1 VILACVEK
9 GNEGGGAGGGEGGRR
24 PAAGCMTINAWEKSL
39 ASYLE
44 QTSVSV
50 SSFVTQDKMWK
61 KVAQALGAVNEENEN
76 EGPATDGGDRTILEV
91 VSVKG
96 TTDKICSLVGWIS
109 ISYSINGKVEISQ
122 SRRLQP
128 QENCYYDNNNWWV
141 LTGQSAAV
149 ASVLIFLRTIIDPK
163 RRTNHDRV

>member
-1 VILACVEK
+1 MKE
-9 GNEGGGAGGGEGGRR
+9 GGAGGGEGGRR
-24 PAAGCMTINAWEKSL
+24 PAAGCMTINAWEGKVWL
-39 ASYLE
+39 RILNRHR
-44 QTSVSV
+44 VSV
-50 SSFVTQDKMWK
+50 SSFVTQEKMWK